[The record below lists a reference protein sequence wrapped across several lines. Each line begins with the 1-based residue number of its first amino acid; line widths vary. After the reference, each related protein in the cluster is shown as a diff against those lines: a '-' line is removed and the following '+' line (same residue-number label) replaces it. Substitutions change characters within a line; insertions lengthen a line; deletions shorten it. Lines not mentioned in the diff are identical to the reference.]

1 MTEAEATTVV
11 GTLARLEADAARA
24 CAQLL
29 DHVDKPE
36 AWLRLKHFHDQ
47 LTRSAKQLHETARAL
62 GIEPPAWDLRGAL
75 LVVGASLWAAAGTR
89 ASLAAM
95 RFVAELPLKKAEAAL
110 NEPTLPP
117 EVRVVLEN
125 LRDSH
130 RRQIRYLARVLAVRE
145 FRAYS

>member
-11 GTLARLEADAARA
+11 ATLAHMESCAARA

-29 DHVDKPE
+29 DNVDKPE

-47 LTRSAKQLHETARAL
+47 LARTARLLDETARAH
-62 GIEPPAWDLRGAL
+62 GAQTASWDLRGAF
-75 LVVGASLWAAAGTR
+75 LVVLAPLWGAAGTR

-95 RFVAELPLKKAEAAL
+95 RFVAELPLQRADALLAEPSLPADVRRAL
-110 NEPTLPP
+110 ES
-117 EVRVVLEN
+117 
-125 LRDSH
+125 LRDAH
-130 RRQIRYLARVLAVRE
+130 RRQIRYLGRVLAVRE

>member
-1 MTEAEATTVV
+1 MTEADATSVV

-29 DHVDKPE
+29 ENVDKPE

-47 LTRSAKQLHETARAL
+47 LTRTARQLTEVCRAH
-62 GIEPPAWDLRGAL
+62 GAEPTSWDLRGAF
-75 LVVGASLWAAAGTR
+75 LVVAASLWGAAGTR

-95 RFVAELPLKKAEAAL
+95 RFVAELPLHRAETAL
-110 NEPTLPP
+110 ADPTLPAD
-117 EVRVVLEN
+117 VRRALEN
-125 LRDSH
+125 LRDAH
-130 RRQIRYLARVLAVRE
+130 RRQIRYLGRVLAVRE